1 MRRARCMEA
10 SCRARLSEAM
20 ELLRTD
26 RLIENELI
34 DPRNGLIVERAGV
47 EFLHATQDL
56 LFADQ
61 GPQRNTFLLL
71 QSSYFKCQFS
81 AQVQKVQQC
90 GIDCINFPSPI
101 VYFHVAVAPPRLSRT
116 KKNAAPSFSRFAA
129 GFRNFVRLLVATSFR
144 ARLVGPLP
152 PIGEAVRKGER

>member
-101 VYFHVAVAPPRLSRT
+101 VYFHVAVAPPPTFSNQKKCRALFFEVRGRFSKPCAALSCYV
-116 KKNAAPSFSRFAA
+116 APRASRRPA
-129 GFRNFVRLLVATSFR
+129 
-144 ARLVGPLP
+144 P
-152 PIGEAVRKGER
+152 PDRRSGT